1 MKMGPF
7 KFVCSGIIALAFLS
21 STFGQSVRDIRTAT
35 QGKEVRISYR
45 IEGSRPSQF
54 FFVMISCKPEGGDSF
69 EPSSLRGD
77 IGHGIPGGESSYT
90 IIWKM
95 DQDPEQLGK
104 ITFEIQAVLE
114 RDLDQVT
121 TPVPVTT
128 GQTYRVVEPG
138 LPEEKSGSG
147 GSVSI
152 LFERRMFVAYNGSL
166 SSPYG
171 MSIGTIRNW
180 GFYTSFRFGG
190 TADDR
195 ERDVW
200 FTAMGGATKY
210 ILGKDYLRL
219 HGYAGLGISVETY
232 EEYVYNT
239 EARDS
244 FFAMETGLTGVIGFL
259 NLTLGADYIISRGA
273 GMVFGIGF
281 IF

>member
-1 MKMGPF
+1 MDLL
-7 KFVCSGIIALAFLS
+7 KFVSSGIIALGFLG
-21 STFGQSVRDIRTAT
+21 STFGQSVRNIRSVTD
-35 QGKEVRISYR
+35 GNEVRISYR
-45 IEGSRPSQF
+45 IEDSTPSQI
-54 FFVMISCKPEGGDSF
+54 FFVMLSCKPEGGDSF

-77 IGHGIPGGESSYT
+77 IGHGIPGGKSDYT

-95 DQDPEQLGK
+95 DQDPELLGK
-104 ITFEIQAVLE
+104 IIFEIQAVLE

-121 TPVPVTT
+121 TPVPVNT

-138 LPEEKSGSG
+138 VLEEESGSG
-147 GSVSI
+147 GSVP
-152 LFERRMFVAYNGSL
+152 LHFERRMFVAYNGSL

-190 TADDR
+190 TSNDW

-219 HGYAGLGISVETY
+219 HGYAGFGISVEAY
-232 EEYVYNT
+232 EEYIYNT
-239 EARDS
+239 EAKDS
-244 FFAMETGLTGVIGFL
+244 FFSMETGLTGVIGFL
-259 NLTLGADYIISRGA
+259 NLTLGVDYILSKGA